1 MGRPVKT
8 ALVLLASLL
17 VLTPACGPKGD
28 AKSAEAAEAG
38 TFRFAPRIGSKF
50 RHVMSRT
57 QELSIV
63 GTPLRQVEEWKLTW
77 DMELSAEQDA
87 VLLRATMVTL
97 ELAVNGAPVLRGD
110 EVTSKQAFVEVLL
123 DSTGGVIDV
132 RRTQTLTDAIVNVAR
147 PEAAEAVRAAFHPEA
162 LRYHFAVLVAE
173 RTLDLSGRPS
183 AVGSSWQVD
192 AAPDAPGA
200 ATRTL
205 RVTAEEACGA
215 FTCVRVARET
225 RIAPEIVWDAAK
237 ADVAAYVTSQ
247 GGDATAV
254 NLEKADVELVDEMLV
269 EPATLQFHGAS
280 FSQSATIMVQ
290 SPKGQLTVKSSL
302 KRASTYTF

>member
-1 MGRPVKT
+1 MGLPVKT
-8 ALVLLASLL
+8 ALVLLAAFL
-17 VLTPACGPKGD
+17 VLTPACGPKGG
-28 AKSAEAAEAG
+28 AKDPASAEAG
-38 TFRFAPRIGSKF
+38 NFRFAPRIGSKF
-50 RHVMSRT
+50 RHIQTRA
-57 QELSIV
+57 QEMSIV
-63 GTPLRQVEEWKLTW
+63 GTPLHQIEEWKLTW
-77 DMELSAEQDA
+77 DVELSSEQDA
-87 VLLRATMVTL
+87 ILLRATMHAL

-110 EVTSKQAFVEVLL
+110 EVTAKQAFVEVLL

-132 RRTQTLTDAIVNVAR
+132 RRTQTLTDAIVSVAR
-147 PEAAEAVRAAFHPEA
+147 PEAADAVRAIFDPEA
-162 LRYHFAVLVAE
+162 LRYHFAGLVAE

-205 RVTAEEACGA
+205 RVTAAEPCGA
-215 FTCVRVARET
+215 FSCVRVARET

-237 ADVAAYVTSQ
+237 ADVAEYVTSQ

-280 FSQSATIMVQ
+280 FSQVATISVQ
-290 SPKGQLTVKSSL
+290 TPKGPLTVKSSL
-302 KRASTYTF
+302 KRASTYEY